1 MGGGDV
7 MFSHES
13 KNVTGV
19 NPGGLWGFSGCN
31 PEEPRVSLVAA
42 MVVGWAWGILGAVW
56 QPLGKLA
63 SLLWVGAWGPLQGPQ
78 EVVSI
83 THQ

>member
-1 MGGGDV
+1 

-13 KNVTGV
+13 KNVIGV

-31 PEEPRVSLVAA
+31 PEEPRVSLVATL
-42 MVVGWAWGILGAVW
+42 VVGWVWDILGAVW

-63 SLLWVGAWGPLQGPQ
+63 SLLWAGWGKIAS
-78 EVVSI
+78 SI
-83 THQ
+83 NDAGKTGQLHVKE